1 MSRCG
6 VQGRYRWSGAGGHT
20 GILALTGGHRVSRCF
35 IMRICH
41 STVEIETGKFNIAI
55 INSFYKSILDNVFL

>member
-1 MSRCG
+1 MRSAGEATDGR
-6 VQGRYRWSGAGGHT
+6 VQGGHT

-55 INSFYKSILDNVFL
+55 INSFDKSILDNVFL